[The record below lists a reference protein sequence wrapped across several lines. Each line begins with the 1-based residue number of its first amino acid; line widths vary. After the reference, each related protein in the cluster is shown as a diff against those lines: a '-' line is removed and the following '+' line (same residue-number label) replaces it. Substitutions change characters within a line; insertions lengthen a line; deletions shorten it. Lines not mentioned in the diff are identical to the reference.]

1 MKRKITQI
9 GRLFAAAAL
18 FFGASSWAS
27 AQETVT
33 ATWALTE
40 GGVQAATFSAEN
52 VLEGTMSA
60 VSPFDFVGTE
70 NWRDAE
76 NAYLDPEVLF
86 TQVSPSEKASAPQA
100 AISFTLTPVEGVT
113 FIPTKLTVNAGR
125 FGSDSGNQLDV
136 YVKTSAG
143 SVKLNDAVIEPLR
156 SQKAMYT
163 EVALDIKDI
172 AVKGE
177 PVIIEFWFKCD
188 ATKKVGLNNL
198 VITGT
203 YTQEAPAAAPK
214 VAYLCG
220 ATETTEGVY
229 NALVAAGM
237 DVIALNYDD
246 KTLTGE
252 LEADGLAGY
261 DLVVLAG
268 KTGSSSAL
276 AASFDKI
283 VGKVPVLST
292 KAFWYAKTSP
302 AGTNGDNPGT
312 AETPSLSIDRVDL
325 YAEHDIFAG
334 IDGNNIGVFNASDAI
349 TTGRYMQSNGQFAD
363 NTPAQTTIATVGGQD
378 AIAEAW
384 VDGKGFVMIPF
395 DANDAT
401 CAADGLT
408 EAGAKLFVNA
418 ANYLIAGKQYEVP
431 YVGTCPKPVITTTRI
446 DQTVKYTL
454 SITATAEPAIDG
466 LKIYYTID
474 GSEPTA
480 ETGTLY
486 DAETPVELVND
497 CTVKAI
503 ACADKYRNSEVAEYA
518 FVNEAMTKLATPV
531 IATAQN
537 EKDVTVTITSTNEG
551 VEPTAYAIYYT
562 IDGTEPTANSKVYT
576 EPFTFAGGS
585 ATVKAIAI
593 GEGYKN
599 SDVATQQITNTGY
612 VAREKT
618 LYQSDFNMLPTS
630 WGYYDP
636 ESCDEQYSGKGI
648 AADPNASWDKNIT
661 FIDKGKS
668 GSGKWHDWAFE
679 SSKCRVFL
687 PIQQALGGVGSAYG
701 PATEADAGATQGA
714 LAYTDESGTSV
725 TFTYTK
731 QLEAPFD
738 IIMYL
743 GTGSTSGT
751 LKCAV
756 QVSDDMTEWE
766 TIENISQ
773 PVDKMIHKQVLSYD
787 GTGKKYIRLDFA
799 GSSKNSNGM
808 LFDFIVKGI
817 GQDELT
823 LLSMSPTAG
832 TKEEPKEIDKA
843 QTVFTAT
850 FNLNAVIGDAVA
862 YFGAPVEGEAY
873 TKNCEIVAEGNKVTI
888 TRPEADKEL
897 AAGNY
902 VLYLSGVKDEQ
913 GAALK
918 TPITAYYYVKAQ
930 LPTPTLAE
938 PKQEDTYVS
947 VVVNPLAEE
956 YTDYNFYYTTDG
968 STPTTSSFLYDGTSI
983 KFYGESATI
992 KVIAAGE
999 KYIASG
1005 VAETAVVNENYMAR
1019 EKVVYTNDFHTPHSE
1034 WFYLVDFTYD
1044 EADTTKAVNAV
1055 VKDGAVW
1062 PEGITYSEWSEKD
1075 HFRVHIFPKGNEYT
1089 GYRQY
1094 AGWSFYGESGR
1105 RMFLQDNKGLA
1116 LLGSSGKASVA
1127 PDSMFVGPF
1136 DIDIQVSGA
1145 KSAAK
1150 VQIFV
1155 GDELEGNSWE
1165 LIGEATA
1172 PAGEKATITGSY
1184 NGTDKKYVR
1193 VETTTSEI
1201 YFDKFIVKAPGYGE
1215 LKLQSVSPAGGAYD
1229 APAVLEETADT
1240 FVLTF
1245 NNPLATEQDA
1255 DLVVFF
1261 AAPAL
1266 PVHNC
1271 TYTIEGNTMTV
1282 TRPDATTPLAAGT
1295 YQFIVKGVKDVAG
1308 QVLGSQLNTF
1318 YKVEGSSSSV
1328 NAPEVEKTV
1337 VSTVIYSISGAVQSE
1352 LAPGLNF
1359 VRTTYSDGTVE
1370 VEKVIK
1376 K

>member
-27 AQETVT
+27 AAETTEVVFSPSTYDSSVIDSENDKLVT
-33 ATWALTE
+33 WKFKNDYSMTNASGKTWGTSGKDYIKFSAGVLFEVPIPE
-40 GGVQAATFSAEN
+40 GKQVATFTVKGTTNYNETGYIQN
-52 VLEGTMSA
+52 VNGE
-60 VSPFDFVGTE
+60 E
-70 NWRDAE
+70 
-76 NAYLDPEVLF
+76 
-86 TQVSPSEKASAPQA
+86 
-100 AISFTLTPVEGVT
+100 
-113 FIPTKLTVNAGR
+113 
-125 FGSDSGNQLDV
+125 FGSDI
-136 YVKTSAG
+136 YVIPAKGSSAVEHTVTLKTPATDKFTFMLAG
-143 SVKLNDAVIEPLR
+143 TQCIVSIALGVQDKQETPEP
-156 SQKAMYT
+156 A
-163 EVALDIKDI
+163 E
-172 AVKGE
+172 
-177 PVIIEFWFKCD
+177 
-188 ATKKVGLNNL
+188 
-198 VITGT
+198 
-203 YTQEAPAAAPK
+203 APK

-237 DVIALNYDD
+237 EVTALNYDE

-252 LEADGLAGY
+252 LDADGLTGY

-268 KTGSSSAL
+268 RTGSSSAL
-276 AASFDKI
+276 AASFNKI

-292 KAFWYAKTSP
+292 KAFWYAKITP
-302 AGTNGDNPGT
+302 AGTNGGNPGT
-312 AETPSLSIDRVDL
+312 TDSPSLSIDRAEL

-334 IDGNNIGVFNASDAI
+334 IEGNNIVVFNASEAI

-401 CAADGLT
+401 CAANGLT

-418 ANYLIAGKQYEVP
+418 ANYLIAGEQYEP
-431 YVGTCPKPVITTTRI
+431 SYVGTCPKPVIRATRI
-446 DQTVKYTL
+446 GETVEYTL
-454 SITATAEPAIDG
+454 SITATAEPAIEG

-486 DAETPVELVND
+486 DAETPVKLVND

-531 IATAQN
+531 ITTNQN
-537 EKDVTVTITSTNEG
+537 EKDVIVTITSTTEG

-562 IDGTEPTANSKVYT
+562 IDGSEPTAESTLYA
-576 EPFTFAGGS
+576 EPFTFAGAS

-599 SDVATQQITNTGY
+599 SEVATQQITNSGY

-648 AADPNASWDKNIT
+648 AADPNASWSKNIT
-661 FIDKGKS
+661 FINKGKS

-687 PIQQALGGVGSAYG
+687 PIEQNLGGVGSAYG

-714 LAYTDESGTSV
+714 LAFTNENGEVSTM

-743 GTGSTSGT
+743 GTGKESGT

-756 QVSDDMTEWE
+756 QVSDDMEVWE

-773 PVDKMIHKQVLSYD
+773 PVDKRIHKQMISYD

-799 GSSKNSNGM
+799 GSSKETNGM
-808 LFDFIVKGI
+808 IFDFIVKGI
-817 GQDELT
+817 GQDVLT
-823 LLSMSPTAG
+823 LQSLTPTGG
-832 TKEEPKEIDKA
+832 TQEEPVEIDKA
-843 QTVFTAT
+843 QSAFTAT
-850 FNLNAVIGDAVA
+850 FNLDAAIDEATVA
-862 YFGAPVEGEAY
+862 YFGAPIEGDAY
-873 TKNCEIVAEGNKVTI
+873 TKNCEVAVEGKKVTI
-888 TRPEADKEL
+888 TRSDAETAL
-897 AAGNY
+897 APGNY
-902 VLYLSGVKDEQ
+902 VLYLSGVKDVQ
-913 GAALK
+913 GIALE
-918 TPITAYYYVKAQ
+918 TPVTAYYYVKAQ
-930 LPTPTLAE
+930 LPTPTLGE
-938 PKQEDTYVS
+938 PKQEDKYVS
-947 VVVNPLAEE
+947 VVVNPLVEE
-956 YTDYNFYYTTDG
+956 YTGYNFYYTTDG
-968 STPTTSSFLYDGTSI
+968 SEPTTSSFLYDGTSI

-999 KYIASG
+999 KYISSEAVS
-1005 VAETAVVNENYMAR
+1005 VDVVNENYMAR
-1019 EKVVYTNDFHTPHSE
+1019 EKVVYSTDFHTPHSE

-1044 EADTTKAVNAV
+1044 EVDTTKAVNAV
-1055 VKDGAVW
+1055 VKDGATW

-1075 HFRVHIFPKGNEYT
+1075 HFRVHIFPKDNAYT

-1116 LLGSSGKASVA
+1116 FLGSSGKASVA
-1127 PDSMFVGPF
+1127 PDQTFAGPF
-1136 DIDIQVSGA
+1136 DIEVKISNTKQDTPIR
-1145 KSAAK
+1145 
-1150 VQIFV
+1150 IYV
-1155 GDELEGNSWE
+1155 GDALEGDTWE
-1165 LIGEATA
+1165 LIGEGTIAN
-1172 PAGEKATITGSY
+1172 GESGSVIGSY
-1184 NGTDKKYVR
+1184 NGTAEKYVR
-1193 VETTTSEI
+1193 FESTAKEFYV
-1201 YFDKFIVKAPGYGE
+1201 DKFTVKGPGYGE
-1215 LKLQSVSPAGGAYD
+1215 LKLQSVSPAGGEYA
-1229 APAVLEETADT
+1229 APAVLEETATT

-1245 NNPLATEQDA
+1245 NNPLAAEQDA

-1282 TRPDATTPLAAGT
+1282 TRPDAATPLAAGT
-1295 YQFIVKGVKDVAG
+1295 YQFLVKGVKDVTG

-1318 YKVEGSSSSV
+1318 YKVEGSSSV
-1328 NAPEVEKTV
+1328 IAPEVEKTV
-1337 VSTVIYSISGAVQSE
+1337 VSSVIYSISGAVQSE
-1352 LAPGLNF
+1352 LTPGLNF